1 MITFPPL
8 HRRHWPRGGK
18 VARLDLYLNYER
30 QASIRLEAAE
40 VILGRDPLCVVQ
52 IPDPKVS
59 RRHAVIRD
67 RGGRHFIENVGTN
80 GTRVN
85 GVVIEQPHA
94 LQPGDAIFI
103 ASYILVYQPDEA
115 SADDLSETVIS

>member
-1 MITFPPL
+1 
-8 HRRHWPRGGK
+8 

-30 QASIRLEAAE
+30 QASIRLEAPE
-40 VILGRDPLCVVQ
+40 VVLGRDPQCVVQ
-52 IPDPKVS
+52 IPDPRVS

-67 RGGRHFIENVGTN
+67 QGGRHVIENVGTN

-85 GVVIEQPHA
+85 GVAIEQPRA

-115 SADDLSETVIS
+115 SAADFSETLIS

>member
-1 MITFPPL
+1 M
-8 HRRHWPRGGK
+8 
-18 VARLDLYLNYER
+18 ARLDLYLNYER

-40 VILGRDPLCVVQ
+40 VVLGRDPQCVVQ

-59 RRHAVIRD
+59 RRHAVISHQ
-67 RGGRHFIENVGTN
+67 GGRHVIHNVGAN

-85 GVVIEQPHA
+85 GVAIEEPHT

-115 SADDLSETVIS
+115 SAGDLSETVIS